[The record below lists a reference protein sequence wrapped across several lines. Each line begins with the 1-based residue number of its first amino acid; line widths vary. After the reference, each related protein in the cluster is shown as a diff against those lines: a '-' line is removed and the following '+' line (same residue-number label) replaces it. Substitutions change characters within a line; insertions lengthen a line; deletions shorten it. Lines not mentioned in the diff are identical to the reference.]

1 MKTRWYFGTFIF
13 LLSLFVVNQQQIS
26 IPNQEIVVQFSSD
39 EVTLLET
46 QNTIAIVKKQLQE
59 AGVEKI
65 KVQKGENGELKISYF
80 STIDIVSIKKILSEE
95 NDIDLGI
102 TSVFNKEKSNNS
114 NKDSDSYKLDV
125 YEIQKGDDLD
135 LENNGFA
142 VELKSNND
150 RFFSLEV
157 YFINTEIDISK
168 ISKDEKVAYKIHRYL
183 PVVKNNSLH
192 IIPEVRAGPTVRLLT

>member
-1 MKTRWYFGTFIF
+1 MKAKWYFGTFIF
-13 LLSLFVVNQQQIS
+13 LLTLFVVNQQQIS

-39 EVTLLET
+39 EVSLLET

-65 KVQKGENGELKISYF
+65 KVYRGENGAIKISYF
-80 STIDIVSIKKILSEE
+80 SSVDVVSIKKIFSKE
-95 NDIDLGI
+95 NDVAFGV
-102 TSVFNKEKSNNS
+102 TSIFNTEESNNSHS

-135 LENNGFA
+135 LDNNGFA

-150 RFFSLEV
+150 RFFSLDV
-157 YFINTEIDISK
+157 YFFKSEINISK
-168 ISKDEKVAYKIHRYL
+168 VNKDEKVAYKIHRYL
-183 PVVKNNSLH
+183 PVVKNNSSH
-192 IIPEVRAGPTVRLLT
+192 IIPEVRAGPLKV

>member
-1 MKTRWYFGTFIF
+1 MKTKWYFGTFIF
-13 LLSLFVVNQQQIS
+13 LLSLFVVTQQQIS
-26 IPNQEIVVQFSSD
+26 IPNQEIVVQFSND

-59 AGVEKI
+59 AGAEKI
-65 KVQKGENGELKISYF
+65 KVQKGENGAIKISYF
-80 STIDIVSIKKILSEE
+80 STIDIVSIKKIFSEE
-95 NDIDLGI
+95 NNINFGVASI
-102 TSVFNKEKSNNS
+102 FNTEESNNS
-114 NKDSDSYKLDV
+114 NKDSDSYKLAI

-183 PVVKNNSLH
+183 PVVKNNSSH
-192 IIPEVRAGPTVRLLT
+192 IIPEVRAGPLKV